1 MLMPKKTSKFL
12 SLINIFT
19 IVILLLSVSIVGS
32 LHFHRDGL
40 IHHDCPI
47 CLVYLTL
54 AISFIC
60 FVPLLGMLEFSSLL
74 TLSSLE
80 ESYLELLVTHKTP
93 RSPPDLC

>member
-1 MLMPKKTSKFL
+1 MPKKTRKFL
-12 SLINIFT
+12 SLINILA

-47 CLVYLTL
+47 CLAYLTL

-60 FVPLLGMLEFSSLL
+60 FVSLLGILEFSSPLA
-74 TLSSLE
+74 LSSIE
-80 ESYLELLVTHKTP
+80 APYPELLVTHKIP
-93 RSPPDLC
+93 RSPPDFC